1 MPQTRAQKQ
10 YTKESDCFHGY
21 KTKLIYRSRK
31 LKIILEK
38 SLEAFKCKIL
48 LTKNENVIN

>member
-21 KTKLIYRSRK
+21 DWINLQISEIENDSWKIVRS
-31 LKIILEK
+31 IQ
-38 SLEAFKCKIL
+38 
-48 LTKNENVIN
+48 V